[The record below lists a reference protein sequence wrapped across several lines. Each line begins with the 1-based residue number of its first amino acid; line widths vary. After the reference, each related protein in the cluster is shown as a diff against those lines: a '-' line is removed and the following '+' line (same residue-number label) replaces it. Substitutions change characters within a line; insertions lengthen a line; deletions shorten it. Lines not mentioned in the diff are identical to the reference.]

1 MYVHIF
7 CIASVYLV
15 CLHACYISIFF
26 FNLHV
31 LLFLLL
37 VNLYES
43 EGGKTNVIGS
53 TDKDQ
58 KKGYVL
64 VNYYRLIRCDLT
76 W

>member
-1 MYVHIF
+1 MHATF
-7 CIASVYLV
+7 PFLV
-15 CLHACYISIFF
+15 

-31 LLFLLL
+31 LLFLLV

-64 VNYYRLIRCDLT
+64 VNDYRNHYRLIRCDLT